1 MEKNSEKKVVVDG
14 LTLKLLR
21 KDEKWVFPFVTYYQ
35 HELGSPICLEL
46 LEYKEDS
53 NSFDGCQFIDT
64 NNNGEA
70 VLDWLVLYELG
81 VPTGRYAA
89 SGHCMYPEV
98 DFYRSE
104 RFMRQKEFCD
114 RHFNF
119 VG

>member
-35 HELGSPICLEL
+35 HGLGSPICLEL

-53 NSFDGCQFIDT
+53 NGFEPEAVITVNLPGVERNAGCQFIDT

-70 VLDWLVLYELG
+70 YTIYSVRHSSSRHVSRQL
-81 VPTGRYAA
+81 RYA
-89 SGHCMYPEV
+89 
-98 DFYRSE
+98 YRYG
-104 RFMRQKEFCD
+104 RT
-114 RHFNF
+114 RH
-119 VG
+119 